1 MAHVSGHS
9 SQSEKFYPQIAEY
22 DSLQRSFYLHLSGF
36 SNLSL
41 DSKVSEDYPREFL
54 FAFSIDKSQNYDN
67 FRKR

>member
-9 SQSEKFYPQIAEY
+9 SQSEKFYRPIAKY
-22 DSLQRSFYLHLSGF
+22 DSLQRSFYLHLSG
-36 SNLSL
+36 SDSPSL
-41 DSKVSEDYPREFL
+41 NSKVSEDYPKEFL